1 MTDEQKRI
9 VAAGYDAITANYLR
23 LVESSGQGI
32 RDKYLAIIAREVTA
46 GARLLELGC
55 GAGEPMTR
63 RLSAPYEVTGLD
75 ISARQLSLA
84 RANAPGARLVRG
96 DMVRLPFQGDLFDC
110 VAAFYSTTHV
120 PRAEHRAL
128 LAEVRRVLCP
138 GGLAVLT
145 MGYNDNPDG
154 IDPDWMGAPMFFSHY
169 GGDAN
174 VSLVREAGF
183 EVLQADDETA
193 PEHGRPVTFRWVVA
207 RRAG

>member
-138 GGLAVLT
+138 GG
-145 MGYNDNPDG
+145 
-154 IDPDWMGAPMFFSHY
+154 S
-169 GGDAN
+169 
-174 VSLVREAGF
+174 RC
-183 EVLQADDETA
+183 
-193 PEHGRPVTFRWVVA
+193 
-207 RRAG
+207 